1 MHRSEPKQFFRTRE
15 VLDALVE
22 RHGSHALP
30 RVWLAKWYIL
40 CSTRGLSENPRIEAN
55 LALQETR
62 RALDAE
68 PGHPLAWAMQGF
80 VYCHLLKDIERALDS
95 CDQALQWNSNESL
108 AWLFKAMV
116 LAFDGEGALAWPA
129 GQKALEL
136 SPLDPLKYYYDSLMA
151 SIAISAQKFEAAID
165 FAQKSLRI
173 NAGHLSSY
181 RSLAIAQALAG
192 DGEAARRTMALLM
205 QRDPQFTVARFEQAY
220 PSRERVPAYLEQ
232 LKNALRAAGAKES

>member
-1 MHRSEPKQFFRTRE
+1 
-15 VLDALVE
+15 
-22 RHGSHALP
+22 
-30 RVWLAKWYIL
+30 
-40 CSTRGLSENPRIEAN
+40 
-55 LALQETR
+55 
-62 RALDAE
+62 
-68 PGHPLAWAMQGF
+68 MQGF

-151 SIAISAQKFEAAID
+151 SIAISAQKFEAAIE